1 MAKINKEELR
11 EIRKQKFAE
20 MEQRLK
26 EMYPREE
33 DSLFYHHPSE
43 DRIVLSHAL
52 FWTMTL
58 PQYFKSK
65 LRKEKLPTVTTFSPR
80 DSLSK
85 LSSPLGLPKELPTV
99 TTFSPRDSLSKLNSP
114 LGLPKEFFL
123 LLRQYQEEML
133 DAFLQDDDYFSDL
146 LNSQDLRNER
156 SKIESCNI
164 LYEMLPTI
172 LMSSYYREE
181 KDSRKLAAISVVAAG
196 FGGDMPEELANILLD
211 DIDYHFNKVKCRQ
224 IELIMPKL
232 LKIVESE
239 MKGMRR

>member
-1 MAKINKEELR
+1 MDKKELR

-20 MEQRLK
+20 MEQKLK
-26 EMYPREE
+26 EMHPKED
-33 DSLFYHHPSE
+33 DSLFYYHPSE

-58 PQYFKSK
+58 PQFFKGK
-65 LRKEKLPTVTTFSPR
+65 VRKEK
-80 DSLSK
+80 
-85 LSSPLGLPKELPTV
+85 
-99 TTFSPRDSLSKLNSP
+99 
-114 LGLPKEFFL
+114 FFL

-146 LNSQDLRNER
+146 LRY
-156 SKIESCNI
+156 CNI

-224 IELIMPKL
+224 IEIMMPKL
-232 LKIVESE
+232 NKMVESE
-239 MKGMRR
+239 LSSMR